1 MGNQQST
8 IWADAAACATI
19 EELRDLLAGRLS
31 ELRATCETSQEY
43 ERLPH
48 WGELTPVVGDLI
60 GSGGERDLLTW
71 DTNDDRPG
79 GHRYLMVDWPSWD
92 VYIMTE
98 GERRERLQPP
108 ADIVETDL
116 ADITREQLEELTY
129 GLAANGWTEYAE
141 RLMALNPVLGAYER
155 LRAAAADAN
164 SPAPCD
170 LARHVWDDLQDLI
183 AADIDT
189 PEAARADWME
199 RYGRVD

>member
-8 IWADAAACATI
+8 IWADAAACASI

-60 GSGGERDLLTW
+60 GANGERDLLTW

-79 GHRYLMVDWPSWD
+79 GHRYLMVDWTGHE
-92 VYIMTE
+92 VYILTE

-129 GLAANGWTEYAE
+129 GLAAHGWLEYAD
-141 RLMALNPVLGAYER
+141 RIRQLNPVLGAFEA
-155 LRAAAADAN
+155 LHAAACDYN
-164 SPAPCD
+164 SPAVVDFP
-170 LARHVWDDLQDLI
+170 RHVWDDLQDLI